1 MDKFRTVM
9 RLGRKLVLATTFVLG
24 LNGAGEAVELFTP
37 ILFLATGSSVV
48 CSVSNVS
55 DRDTMVRI
63 EAFSSTGRDLGSSD
77 DVPTV
82 LPAGQTQQILVAVDH
97 ARCKF
102 TVEKKSSIRAHGSV
116 FQSGVGSIA
125 TAPAD

>member
-1 MDKFRTVM
+1 NNM
-9 RLGRKLVLATTFVLG
+9 RFGKKLLMATTFVLG
-24 LNGAGEAVELFTP
+24 LSGGGEAAELFTP

-55 DRDTMVRI
+55 ERDTTVRI
-63 EAFSSTGRDLGSSD
+63 EAFGFTGNDLGSSG
-77 DVPTV
+77 DVPTL
-82 LPAGQTQQILVAVDH
+82 LPAGRTFQILVAVDH

-102 TVEKKSSIRAHGSV
+102 TVPNKSSVRAHGSV
-116 FQSGVGSIA
+116 FQSGVGTIA